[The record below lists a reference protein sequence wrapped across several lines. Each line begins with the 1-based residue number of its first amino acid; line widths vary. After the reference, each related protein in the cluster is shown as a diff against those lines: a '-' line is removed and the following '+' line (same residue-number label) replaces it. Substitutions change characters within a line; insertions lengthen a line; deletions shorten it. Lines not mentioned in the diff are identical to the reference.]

1 MKAAIPNVNKAKKSL
16 PSSPATSAP
25 ASPTKSPVKLKK
37 PVTPVLIASKA
48 SCPEKPIVI
57 TVNLESLSETS
68 FSPIKKTWNCLCC
81 HFVSNSAQLLEE
93 HVVASHANDNTKS
106 GNKICLECGFK
117 ATPKQSLI
125 THQKKSNH
133 SKTNELPTT
142 ATEDDEIE
150 SLATAV
156 TETENTSQ
164 LVQLQQ
170 LKKGRTKT
178 PNPYRCKHCKFS
190 AVNEHGINLH
200 WQRIHSASDLPLDF
214 ECDIPLEITAAKP
227 ESAKIYY
234 KCQLCPVQPG
244 LYEEMRLHSKTLH
257 PNCPIKIFRIT
268 SKVKSNQQK
277 EPATSDVQGK
287 DSGPAPKIVRVEKNL
302 TPSRETVAT
311 PSSSVAIKSQ
321 PPKLTPKTPGPIT
334 SGNAQTVFVV
344 APSANQPTYACAWC
358 NSKFQQESQVIRH
371 HATHPTNIPLR
382 YTCTTPT
389 PKSAGNA
396 PSVSTSTPKPEL
408 AVMEIRF
415 GCPICSKYFISLAG
429 AQQHVVEHK
438 QVWKCGHCVMLFGT
452 PTLALQHWKE
462 AHPGLQG
469 QLESIDSPSQIVERL
484 SKGITIHRVQLN
496 MKSLLKDKSSQ
507 PTQSPSSESTG
518 AGKEVKERQSTEA
531 PTISQQSPRTTPV
544 ARKSTSTNLF
554 LKENIKQD
562 SATPSARDPP
572 LAVLEV
578 TRIT

>member
-1 MKAAIPNVNKAKKSL
+1 M
-16 PSSPATSAP
+16 
-25 ASPTKSPVKLKK
+25 
-37 PVTPVLIASKA
+37 LIASKA

-57 TVNLESLSETS
+57 TVNLESLAETS

-93 HVVASHANDNTKS
+93 HVVASHANDSTKS

-358 NSKFQQESQVIRH
+358 NSKFQQESQVGYLVFMNCKKKNAMFHPIR
-371 HATHPTNIPLR
+371 ICRLFDIMPL
-382 YTCTTPT
+382 
-389 PKSAGNA
+389 
-396 PSVSTSTPKPEL
+396 
-408 AVMEIRF
+408 I
-415 GCPICSKYFISLAG
+415 
-429 AQQHVVEHK
+429 
-438 QVWKCGHCVMLFGT
+438 
-452 PTLALQHWKE
+452 
-462 AHPGLQG
+462 
-469 QLESIDSPSQIVERL
+469 
-484 SKGITIHRVQLN
+484 
-496 MKSLLKDKSSQ
+496 Q
-507 PTQSPSSESTG
+507 PT
-518 AGKEVKERQSTEA
+518 
-531 PTISQQSPRTTPV
+531 
-544 ARKSTSTNLF
+544 F
-554 LKENIKQD
+554 L
-562 SATPSARDPP
+562 
-572 LAVLEV
+572 
-578 TRIT
+578 